1 MRCPKCGS
9 RDDKVIDSRQSRDS
23 SSIRRRRE
31 CLKCKY
37 RFTTYE
43 EIERSDLRV
52 VKRDR
57 THEPFDRRKLATS
70 IAKAFEKRSASL
82 LTLEEMVDEIVH
94 ELETSGRE
102 VPSSAIGAKVLEKL
116 RRIDEVAYLRYASV
130 HQRFEDVD
138 QFVDA
143 IHTLG
148 RRIKPNALQRELF
161 PPAPPPISIS
171 LFEIAEQAGTG
182 YELAFFDL
190 LERRINAL
198 IQTGMDN
205 LQLCSLQP
213 CVKHLRGV
221 KVWTRACDA
230 LREEIVCFVRE
241 KIASITGVKCLDCS
255 VR

>member
-9 RDDKVIDSRQSRDS
+9 RDDKVIDSRQSRDG

-37 RFTTYE
+37 RYTTYE

-57 THEPFDRRKLATS
+57 THEPFDRRKLAAS
-70 IAKAFEKRSASL
+70 IAKAFEKRSTSL
-82 LTLEEMVDEIVH
+82 LTLEDMVEEIVH

-116 RRIDEVAYLRYASV
+116 RAIDEVAYLRYASV
-130 HQRFEDVD
+130 YQRFQDVD
-138 QFVDA
+138 EFVDA

-161 PPAPPPISIS
+161 SAETPQSSTPGPRKIS
-171 LFEIAEQAGTG
+171 T
-182 YELAFFDL
+182 
-190 LERRINAL
+190 N
-198 IQTGMDN
+198 
-205 LQLCSLQP
+205 
-213 CVKHLRGV
+213 KHHGRV
-221 KVWTRACDA
+221 
-230 LREEIVCFVRE
+230 
-241 KIASITGVKCLDCS
+241 
-255 VR
+255 

>member
-161 PPAPPPISIS
+161 PPETTQAQSRAAGAGSRGIQTKIMVAFKEEFPYLRTESGQ
-171 LFEIAEQAGTG
+171 LFEFNRDWLHAAI
-182 YELAFFDL
+182 
-190 LERRINAL
+190 
-198 IQTGMDN
+198 
-205 LQLCSLQP
+205 
-213 CVKHLRGV
+213 
-221 KVWTRACDA
+221 
-230 LREEIVCFVRE
+230 
-241 KIASITGVKCLDCS
+241 
-255 VR
+255 

>member
-31 CLKCKY
+31 CLSCEY

-57 THEPFDRRKLATS
+57 THEPFDRRKLVSS
-70 IAKAFEKRSASL
+70 IAKAFEKRSTSL
-82 LTLEEMVDEIVH
+82 VTLEEMVDDIVH

-102 VPSSAIGAKVLEKL
+102 VSTQDIGAKVLEKL
-116 RRIDEVAYLRYASV
+116 REVDEVAYLRYASI
-130 HQRFEDVD
+130 HQRFQDPD

-143 IHTLG
+143 VQALG

-161 PPAPPPISIS
+161 PPEMATPEMHPASAGTAK
-171 LFEIAEQAGTG
+171 AEQ
-182 YELAFFDL
+182 
-190 LERRINAL
+190 
-198 IQTGMDN
+198 
-205 LQLCSLQP
+205 
-213 CVKHLRGV
+213 KHGRV
-221 KVWTRACDA
+221 
-230 LREEIVCFVRE
+230 
-241 KIASITGVKCLDCS
+241 
-255 VR
+255 

>member
-57 THEPFDRRKLATS
+57 THEAFDRRKLAAS
-70 IAKAFEKRSASL
+70 IAKAFEKRSTSL

-102 VPSSAIGAKVLEKL
+102 VLSSAIGAKVLEKL
-116 RRIDEVAYLRYASV
+116 RGLDEVAYLRYASV
-130 HQRFEDVD
+130 HQRFQDVD

-148 RRIKPNALQRELF
+148 RRVKPNTLQRELF
-161 PPAPPPISIS
+161 PPEPPQEGSGPAAGSRN
-171 LFEIAEQAGTG
+171 IA
-182 YELAFFDL
+182 
-190 LERRINAL
+190 INKNH
-198 IQTGMDN
+198 GR
-205 LQLCSLQP
+205 
-213 CVKHLRGV
+213 V
-221 KVWTRACDA
+221 
-230 LREEIVCFVRE
+230 
-241 KIASITGVKCLDCS
+241 
-255 VR
+255 